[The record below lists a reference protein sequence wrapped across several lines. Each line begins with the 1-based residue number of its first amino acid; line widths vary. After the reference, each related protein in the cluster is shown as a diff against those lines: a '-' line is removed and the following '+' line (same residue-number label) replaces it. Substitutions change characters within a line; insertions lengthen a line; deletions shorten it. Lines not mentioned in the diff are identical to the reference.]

1 MTKQVHIPT
10 ELHQKAKVA
19 AVGQGLSLQDLA
31 SKAIAEFLARLA
43 DSKTAA

>member
-1 MTKQVHIPT
+1 MTKQIRI
-10 ELHQKAKVA
+10 ESDLHQKAKVA